1 MTEKLSALMDGHL
14 DDDVAAR
21 SVFDALRQDHDM
33 REKWGTYCLIGDALR
48 GDASGAPDLTS
59 RVLSRLEAEPTVLAP
74 VSRPAAV
81 GPSTRLGRVML
92 PVAASVMGV
101 TAVGW
106 VVQSMQPAAT
116 PPLALARNT
125 PTPAAGTAK
134 GSSMVATATR
144 TVVPDDP
151 LRSYVFAHQALAGGS
166 AIPGVAQYV
175 RTVTEVRQGPDR

>member
-1 MTEKLSALMDGHL
+1 MTEKLSALIDGHL
-14 DDDVAAR
+14 DDDAVAR
-21 SVFDALRQDHDM
+21 SVFDALRQDHGM

-48 GDASGAPDLTS
+48 GETAGSPDLTG
-59 RVLSRLEAEPTVLAP
+59 RILARLDTEPTVLAP
-74 VSRPAAV
+74 ISRPAPV
-81 GPSTRLGRVML
+81 GRSTRLGRVML

-116 PPLALARNT
+116 PLAVAGNT
-125 PTPAAGTAK
+125 PTQGAPRTPGMVTA
-134 GSSMVATATR
+134 SAQQS
-144 TVVPDDP
+144 VVPDDP

-166 AIPGVAQYV
+166 PIPGVAQYV